1 MAQSQLSENQVALV
15 SHASST
21 GFAPTGAEVRLV
33 GLSRY
38 YGEVAAVRAVDLTIA
53 AGEFLT
59 LLGPSGSG
67 KTTTLMM
74 LAGFVQPTEGD
85 IWIGGRA
92 VVGLPPERR
101 NIGMVF
107 QNYALFPHMSVFDN
121 VAFPLRMRGID
132 RRTQQARVQEALDLV
147 QLGAMGKRKIQQLSG
162 GQQQRVALARALVFR
177 PPLLLM
183 DEPLGALDRKL
194 RDQMQFEI
202 KRIQQTLGLT
212 VVYVTHDQEEALA
225 LSDRIAIMNE
235 GTIHQVGTPSQIYE
249 HPATVFVAEFVG
261 ESNFLDGVVEA
272 LTTEGSTIL
281 ISRAQVRL
289 YGPTAM
295 VRPGQAVQLMI
306 RPEALRLCE
315 DAGDLPRNESNAIR
329 CVVEEVVYLGQ
340 TIRYTVRVDG
350 FSLMVR
356 APHRPADPIFAL
368 GVPVM
373 VTWPR
378 ATTLILPS

>member
-1 MAQSQLSENQVALV
+1 MMPA
-15 SHASST
+15 
-21 GFAPTGAEVRLV
+21 GAEVRLV

-38 YGEVAAVRAVDLTIA
+38 YGDIAAVREVNLTIA
-53 AGEFLT
+53 PGEFLT

-74 LAGFVQPTEGD
+74 MAGFVQPSEGD

-92 VVGLPPERR
+92 VVSLPPEKR

-121 VAFPLRMRGID
+121 VAFPLRMRGVA
-132 RRTQQARVQEALDLV
+132 RHTQQARVQEALDLI
-147 QLGAMGKRKIQQLSG
+147 QLGAMGSRKIQQLSG

-202 KRIQQTLGLT
+202 KRIQETLGLT

-225 LSDRIAIMNE
+225 LSDRIAVMND

-249 HPATVFVAEFVG
+249 DPATAFVAEFVG
-261 ESNFLDGVVEA
+261 ESNFLSGMIEAVTVEG
-272 LTTEGSTIL
+272 TTIGLPEPQL
-281 ISRAQVRL
+281 HL
-289 YGPTAM
+289 LGPPTM
-295 VRPGQAVQLMI
+295 NRPGQTVRLMI
-306 RPEALRLCE
+306 RPEALAIHE
-315 DAGDLPRNESNAIR
+315 GTDVPRSDNGNAVR
-329 CVVEEVVYLGQ
+329 GQVEEVVYLGQ
-340 TIRYTVRVDG
+340 TIRYVVRVNG

-356 APHRPADPIFAL
+356 APHRPADPV
-368 GVPVM
+368 VPRGARVTL
-373 VTWPR
+373 TWPR
-378 ATTLILPS
+378 AATLLLPS

>member
-1 MAQSQLSENQVALV
+1 VPVAERTPV
-15 SHASST
+15 PRSASSSAAT
-21 GFAPTGAEVRLV
+21 TPSGAEVRLV

-38 YGEVAAVRAVDLTIA
+38 YGEVVAVQAVDLTIA

-74 LAGFVQPTEGD
+74 LAGFVQPSAGE
-85 IWIGGRA
+85 IWIGGQA
-92 VVGLPPERR
+92 VIDLPPERR

-107 QNYALFPHMSVFDN
+107 QSYALFPHMSVFDN
-121 VAFPLRMRGID
+121 VGFPLRMRGID
-132 RRTQQARVQEALDLV
+132 RKTQRTRAQEALDLV
-147 QLGAMGKRKIQQLSG
+147 QLGRMGERRIQQLSG
-162 GQQQRVALARALVFR
+162 GQQQRVALARALVFH

-235 GTIHQVGTPSQIYE
+235 GVIHQVGTPSEIYE
-249 HPATVFVAEFVG
+249 HPTTAFVAEFVG
-261 ESNFLDGVVEA
+261 ESNFVDGVVEA
-272 LTTEGSTIL
+272 GGGDGSL
-281 ISRAQVRL
+281 IAMPESGRRVFGPATAVPPGQSVRL
-289 YGPTAM
+289 M
-295 VRPGQAVQLMI
+295 F
-306 RPEALRLCE
+306 RPEALTLRPEPATDRHDGLN
-315 DAGDLPRNESNAIR
+315 ALPG
-329 CVVEEVVYLGQ
+329 VVEEVVYLGQ
-340 TIRYTVRVDG
+340 SVRYVVRVDELR
-350 FSLMVR
+350 LMVR
-356 APHRPADPIFAL
+356 APHRPGEPIFPRGAR
-368 GVPVM
+368 VV

-378 ATTLILPS
+378 IATLILP